1 MALKQQLIKPARP
14 VQTVTPEPVKPLQSL
29 PQIVKSGRI
38 LKKANTMPKVN
49 FLSCLW
55 AISEKS
61 QMIFFTNHKSYF
73 FLITNH
79 VQCLGLIR
87 K

>member
-29 PQIVKSGRI
+29 PQIVKSGRV

-49 FLSCLW
+49 FLFCLW
-55 AISEKS
+55 AISENFRN
-61 QMIFFTNHKSYF
+61 ICYF
-73 FLITNH
+73 YINL
-79 VQCLGLIR
+79 
-87 K
+87 